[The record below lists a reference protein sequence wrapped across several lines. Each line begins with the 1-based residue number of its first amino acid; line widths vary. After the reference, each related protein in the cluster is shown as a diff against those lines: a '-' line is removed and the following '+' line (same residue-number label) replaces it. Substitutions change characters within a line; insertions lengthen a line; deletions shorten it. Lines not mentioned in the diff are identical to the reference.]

1 MSAVIPMVEQTAK
14 VDADGALI
22 DSKALA
28 VERFKQRIKE
38 LETEKGVKYHAVKGL
53 QKVDET
59 DETFVINSGEARNPA
74 RDLRRMLSPI
84 SGRQFVKFRKRLRHY
99 QRNKAIEGIV
109 KTESTEQK

>member
-59 DETFVINSGEARNPA
+59 DETFVINSGEAHNPA

-84 SGRQFVKFRKRLRHY
+84 SGRRFVRFRKQLRRY
-99 QRNKAIEGIV
+99 QKTKAIEGLV
-109 KTESTEQK
+109 AKPES